1 MGKPTR
7 EQQAREKKVQCE
19 VVTLPLTAIEHRTC
33 GRRCSSNG
41 DHTYGRVMCWV
52 HRKAYESGRILDFV
66 DSEGAHLRA
75 LLDPSAV
82 IPGRGAR

>member
-7 EQQAREKKVQCE
+7 VQQAREKKVQCE
-19 VVTLPLTAIEHRTC
+19 VLMLPLTAIEHATQ

-52 HRKAYESGRILDFV
+52 HRKAHESGRFLTFV
-66 DSEGAHLRA
+66 DSQGAALRA

-82 IPGRGAR
+82 LPSRGR